1 MEIHDR
7 NTKAELF
14 FATPQAS
21 SDIGLPPSEPKLSF
35 STIARV
41 GSAAPK
47 FSAQLYCASLASRN
61 TAGKML
67 IKFESMR
74 KFSLLNLR
82 SQRSVTSPSKFLRR
96 ENATRY
102 EGLANPITAKRGEIR
117 VLAAGC
123 SSDDFESSSDRGCAQ
138 SDRSAVLEKNFS
150 FPTQA
155 NWKLFSGCK
164 FSGEIYSGCRVRK
177 PTG

>member
-1 MEIHDR
+1 MS
-7 NTKAELF
+7 F
-14 FATPQAS
+14 FGIPDDDASAT
-21 SDIGLPPSEPKLSF
+21 IGLLKTHFGKNLR
-35 STIARV
+35 ARIRRFTNFWRLP
-41 GSAAPK
+41 AD
-47 FSAQLYCASLASRN
+47 R
-61 TAGKML
+61 
-67 IKFESMR
+67 KFESMR
-74 KFSLLNLR
+74 KSSLLNLR
-82 SQRSVTSPSKFLRR
+82 SQRSVASPSKFLRR

>member
-14 FATPQAS
+14 FATQQAS
-21 SDIGLPPSEPKLSF
+21 SDIGMPQSEPKLSF
-35 STIARV
+35 PTIGR
-41 GSAAPK
+41 APK

-61 TAGKML
+61 AAEKMS
-67 IKFESMR
+67 IKFEAKR

-82 SQRSVTSPSKFLRR
+82 PQRSVTSPSKFLRR

-102 EGLANPITAKRGEIR
+102 EGLANPITANRGEIR